1 MKQDRFR
8 LYDLTDTG
16 LGVRDGFGNERFA
29 IPLPRHAELVSASS
43 YLVMLNLFQHL
54 KVSLSYFVMLNLFQ
68 HLNTGP

>member
-1 MKQDRFR
+1 

-54 KVSLSYFVMLNLFQ
+54 KYETLK
-68 HLNTGP
+68 